1 MLPHRPQTMPMP
13 MPIKLILI
21 LLVSLIISGCAINQS
36 TIAPNK
42 DLKEYKHAYIKILPK
57 DNFNLGSRIIQ
68 ELTDIGLQVKM
79 IDIPEGQSYDSLKI
93 TNNALI
99 VQYSYV
105 TSWDFT
111 IYLRSF
117 QIFFYDA
124 QDYTLIANISYQL
137 IGNLGNTEMRYRAAF
152 NEFRKQL
159 GLPLKYVEE
168 VEQ

>member
-1 MLPHRPQTMPMP
+1 MLPHQPQTMPMP
-13 MPIKLILI
+13 AKPILTCLI
-21 LLVSLIISGCAINQS
+21 SLIMFGCAINQS
-36 TIAPNK
+36 TISPNK
-42 DLKEYKHAYIKILPK
+42 DFKEYKYAYIKILPK

-68 ELTDIGLQVKM
+68 ELTDMGLQVKM
-79 IDIPEGQSYDSLKI
+79 LDIPEGQSYDSLKL
-93 TNNALI
+93 TNKAMI
-99 VQYSYV
+99 VQYSYI
-105 TSWDFT
+105 TSWDFN

-168 VEQ
+168 TAQ